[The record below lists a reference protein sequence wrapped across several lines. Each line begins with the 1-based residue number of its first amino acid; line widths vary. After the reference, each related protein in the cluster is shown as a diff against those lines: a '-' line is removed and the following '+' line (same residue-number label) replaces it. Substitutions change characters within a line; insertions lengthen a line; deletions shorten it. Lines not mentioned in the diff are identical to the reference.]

1 MDINCTIS
9 ARRVTI
15 SGIVQG
21 VGFRPFVFQLA
32 HLYNFNG
39 EVSNTAQGVTL
50 VVEGTP
56 EKIDAFCQDIVK
68 KKPPL
73 SSISGLEST
82 RIPVRGYVDFTIRSS
97 SSSSSGGEGE
107 RSALI
112 SPDVSICEDCLK
124 EMTDAT
130 DRRFEYPFINCTN
143 CGPRYTIIKD
153 IPYDRPQTA
162 MSSFVLCPACQKE
175 YDDPM
180 DRRFHA
186 QPNACP
192 VCGPHTFLVDHGG
205 RVVDSGPRDAIEKA
219 ALLLKQ
225 GHIVAIKGLGGF
237 HLAVDATC
245 HDAVSRL
252 RDAKKRPDKPFA
264 LMARSIQ
271 DAAYHVCISPEEKEQ
286 LMSRHRPI
294 VLLQKKDVCHGQSV
308 DGNHGGGEDSLP
320 NGMSFLSSAIAPDNS
335 FFGIMLPYTPLHYL
349 LLAKGP
355 SILVMTSGNPS
366 GEPLSID
373 NDHALAAFSHMAD
386 YFLLHNRDIYFRAD
400 DSIMQVQE
408 KMPRFFRRSRGYAP
422 LPVFL
427 KQAMPHV
434 LACGGGLKSTVC
446 LTRENKAFL
455 SQHIGDLDNEK
466 VFQFYRF
473 SVDHLKR
480 ILDISPEI
488 IAHDLHP
495 GYLSTVWAQEQKG
508 IKTMAVQHHHAHAV
522 SCMAENGIVE
532 PVIAITLDGTGL
544 GTDRAIWGG
553 EILTCTLTDFKR
565 RVHLKYTPM
574 PGGDTA
580 VLEPW
585 RMAAS
590 YLWRIWG
597 NDFLELDIPLIHRV
611 GRDRLHFMTTMMTK
625 GLNCPLT
632 SSCGRLFDAV
642 ASLLGIRDKIT
653 FEGQAAMNLQAVSR
667 TEKNRPYDIDFN
679 DIHGE
684 DGQVLM
690 EMDLGPAFIEM
701 VQDLQKGIS
710 PGVMGGRFH
719 ETLIEGFSRAALMVS
734 ESTGLRKVVLSGGVF
749 NNGLILSG
757 ILKRLEYQGL
767 KVYTHQKV
775 PTGDGGIS
783 LGQAVIAGIR

>member
-1 MDINCTIS
+1 MDPQCTIT
-9 ARRVTI
+9 AKRVTI

-32 HLYNFNG
+32 HRYKFNG
-39 EVSNTAQGVTL
+39 EVFNTAQGVTL
-50 VVEGTP
+50 VVEGRP
-56 EKIDAFCQDIVK
+56 EKIDLFCQDIIK
-68 KKPPL
+68 RKPPL
-73 SSISGLEST
+73 SSISDLDVT
-82 RIPVRGYVDFTIRSS
+82 RIPVRGYTDFSIRC
-97 SSSSSGGEGE
+97 SGGTGE

-112 SPDVSICEDCLK
+112 SPDVSICEECLK
-124 EMTDAT
+124 EMTDPL
-130 DRRFEYPFINCTN
+130 DRRFEYPFINCTH

-162 MSSFVLCPACQKE
+162 MASFPLCPACQRE

-186 QPNACP
+186 QPNACAE
-192 VCGPHTFLVDHGG
+192 CGPHTFLVDQQGNT
-205 RVVDSGPRDAIEKA
+205 VDTGPETAIEKA
-219 ALLLKQ
+219 ALLLNQ
-225 GHIVAIKGLGGF
+225 GHIVAVKGLGGF

-252 RDAKKRPDKPFA
+252 RDGKKRPDKPFA
-264 LMARSIQ
+264 LMARSPG
-271 DAAYHVCISPEEKEQ
+271 DAACHVYMDSEEET
-286 LMSRHRPI
+286 LLTSRHRPI
-294 VLLQKKDVCHGQSV
+294 VLLKKRQYDHARDGHPLHGEKGSAR
-308 DGNHGGGEDSLP
+308 HEKWSP
-320 NGMSFLSSAIAPDNS
+320 LSPAIAPDNA

-373 NDHALAAFSHMAD
+373 NDHALAAFSHLAD

-408 KMPRFFRRSRGYAP
+408 KVPRFFRRSRGYAP
-422 LPVFL
+422 MPVFL
-427 KQAMPHV
+427 KQAIPRV

-466 VFQFYRF
+466 VFQFYQS

-480 ILDISPEI
+480 ILDISPEL
-488 IAHDLHP
+488 IAHDLHS

-508 IKTMAVQHHHAHAV
+508 MKTVAVQHHHAHAV
-522 SCMAENGIVE
+522 SCMVENGIDE

-544 GTDRAIWGG
+544 GTDGTIWGG
-553 EILTCTLTDFKR
+553 EVLTCTLTDFTR
-565 RVHLKYTPM
+565 RAHLKYTPM
-574 PGGDTA
+574 PGGDAA

-585 RMAAS
+585 RMAAA

-597 NDFLELDIPLIHRV
+597 NDFLELEIPLIHRV
-611 GRDRLHFMTTMMTK
+611 GRDRLNFVAAMMAK
-625 GLNCPLT
+625 GLNCPRT

-642 ASLLGIRDKIT
+642 ASLLGIRDTIT
-653 FEGQAAMNLQAVSR
+653 FEGQAAMNLQAASR
-667 TEKNRPYDIDFN
+667 TEENRPYDIRFN
-679 DIHGE
+679 DVHGGE
-684 DGQVLM
+684 GQILV
-690 EMDLGPAFIEM
+690 EMDFDSLFIEM
-701 VQDLQKGIS
+701 VGDLKRGIS

-719 ETLIEGFSRAALMVS
+719 ETIIEGFSRAALDVS
-734 ESTGLRKVVLSGGVF
+734 AATGLRKVVLSGGVF
-749 NNGLILSG
+749 NNEMILSG
-757 ILKRLEYQGL
+757 ILRRLEHQGL
-767 KVYTHQKV
+767 KVYTHSKV
-775 PTGDGGIS
+775 PAGDGGIS
-783 LGQAVIAGIR
+783 LGQAMIAGEQARKQ

>member
-1 MDINCTIS
+1 MDTNCSIS
-9 ARRVTI
+9 ARRVNI

-32 HLYNFNG
+32 NSYNFNG

-73 SSISGLEST
+73 SSISDLESI
-82 RIPVRGYVDFTIRSS
+82 RIPVRGYVDFTIR
-97 SSSSSGGEGE
+97 SSSGGEGE

-153 IPYDRPQTA
+153 IPYDRPKTA
-162 MSSFVLCPACQKE
+162 MASFPLCPACQKE

-192 VCGPHTFLVDHGG
+192 VCGPHTFLVDYGG
-205 RVVDSGPRDAIEKA
+205 RAVDTGPRDAVEKA

-264 LMARSIQ
+264 LMARSPG
-271 DAAYHVCISPEEKEQ
+271 DAARHVCITPEEET
-286 LMSRHRPI
+286 LLTSRYRPI
-294 VLLQKKDVCHGQSV
+294 VLLKKRQSCPGQGVHTTPCESDATLHGK
-308 DGNHGGGEDSLP
+308 SLA
-320 NGMSFLSSAIAPDNS
+320 LSPAIAPDNT
-335 FFGIMLPYTPLHYL
+335 FLGIMLPYTPLHYL
-349 LLAKGP
+349 LLTKGP
-355 SILVMTSGNPS
+355 SVLVMTSGNPS

-408 KMPRFFRRSRGYAP
+408 KVPRFFRRSRGYAP

-427 KQAMPHV
+427 KQAMPRV

-466 VFQFYRF
+466 VFQFYQS

-495 GYLSTVWAQEQKG
+495 GYLSTAWAQEQKG
-508 IKTMAVQHHHAHAV
+508 MKTVAVQHHHAHAV

-544 GTDRAIWGG
+544 GTDGAIWGG
-553 EILTCTLTDFKR
+553 EVLTCTLTDFKR
-565 RVHLKYTPM
+565 RAHLKYIPM
-574 PGGDTA
+574 PGGDAA

-585 RMAAS
+585 RMAAA
-590 YLWRIWG
+590 YLWQIWG
-597 NDFLELDIPLIHRV
+597 DDFLDLEIPLIHRV
-611 GRDRLHFMTTMMTK
+611 GRDRLNFVATMMTK

-653 FEGQAAMNLQAVSR
+653 FEGQAAMNLQAVSS
-667 TEKNRPYDIDFN
+667 TEKNRPYHIHFN
-679 DIHGE
+679 DINGE
-684 DGQVLM
+684 DGQTMV
-690 EMDLGPAFIEM
+690 EMDFDPAFIEM

-719 ETLIEGFSRAALMVS
+719 ETIIEGFSRVALAVS
-734 ESTGLRKVVLSGGVF
+734 RSTGLLNVVLSGGVF

-767 KVYTHQKV
+767 KVYTHKKV
-775 PTGDGGIS
+775 PASDGGIS
-783 LGQAVIAGIR
+783 LGQAVIAGELAQK

>member
-1 MDINCTIS
+1 MDINGTIS
-9 ARRVTI
+9 ARRVNI

-32 HLYNFNG
+32 HRYKFNG
-39 EVSNTAQGVTL
+39 EVFNTAQGVTL

-73 SSISGLEST
+73 SSISDLESIQ
-82 RIPVRGYVDFTIRSS
+82 IPVRGYVDFTIR
-97 SSSSSGGEGE
+97 SSSGGEGE

-162 MSSFVLCPACQKE
+162 MSSFPLCPACQKE

-205 RVVDSGPRDAIEKA
+205 SAVDTGPRDAVEKA

-264 LMARSIQ
+264 LMARSPG
-271 DAAYHVCISPEEKEQ
+271 DAARYVCITPEEET
-286 LMSRHRPI
+286 LLTSRHRPI
-294 VLLQKKDVCHGQSV
+294 VLLKKRQSYQGQGVHTTPCENNASLHGV
-308 DGNHGGGEDSLP
+308 SL
-320 NGMSFLSSAIAPDNS
+320 SLSAAIAPDNP
-335 FFGIMLPYTPLHYL
+335 FLGIMLPYTPLHYL
-349 LLAKGP
+349 LLKKGP
-355 SILVMTSGNPS
+355 PVLVMTSGNPT

-373 NDHALAAFSHMAD
+373 NDHAFAAFSHMAD

-408 KMPRFFRRSRGYAP
+408 KVPRFFRRSRGYAP
-422 LPVFL
+422 LPVVL
-427 KQAMPHV
+427 KQAMPQV

-466 VFQFYRF
+466 VFQFYQS

-508 IKTMAVQHHHAHAV
+508 MKAVAVQHHHAHAV
-522 SCMAENGIVE
+522 SCMAENGIE
-532 PVIAITLDGTGL
+532 APVIAITLDGTGL
-544 GTDRAIWGG
+544 GTDGAIWGG
-553 EILTCTLTDFKR
+553 EVLTCTLTDFKR

-574 PGGDTA
+574 PGGDSA
-580 VLEPW
+580 ILEPW
-585 RMAAS
+585 RMAAA
-590 YLWRIWG
+590 YLWQIWG
-597 NDFLELDIPLIHRV
+597 DDFLELDIPLIHRV
-611 GRDRLHFMTTMMTK
+611 GRDRLNFVATMMTK
-625 GLNCPLT
+625 GLNSPRT

-667 TEKNRPYDIDFN
+667 TEKNRPYDIHFN

-684 DGQVLM
+684 NGQSMM
-690 EMDLGPAFIEM
+690 EMDFDPAFIEM
-701 VQDLQKGIS
+701 VQDLQRGIS

-719 ETLIEGFSRAALMVS
+719 ETLIEGFSRAALAVS
-734 ESTGLRKVVLSGGVF
+734 RSTGLLNVVLSGGVF

-767 KVYTHQKV
+767 KVYTHKKV
-775 PTGDGGIS
+775 PAGDGGIS
-783 LGQAVIAGIR
+783 LGQAVIAGELARK

>member
-1 MDINCTIS
+1 MDNNCTIS

-21 VGFRPFVFQLA
+21 VGFRPFLFQLA
-32 HLYNFNG
+32 HHYKFTG

-50 VVEGTP
+50 VVEGTH
-56 EKIDAFCQDIVK
+56 EKLDAFCQDIVK

-73 SSISGLEST
+73 SSISDLKST
-82 RIPVRGYVDFTIRSS
+82 RISVKGYTDFTICSS
-97 SSSSSGGEGE
+97 AGQGE
-107 RSALI
+107 RSVLI

-124 EMTDAT
+124 EMTDPT

-153 IPYDRPQTA
+153 IPYDRPKTA
-162 MSSFVLCPACQKE
+162 MSSFTLCQACQKE

-192 VCGPHTFLVDHGG
+192 VCGPHTFLLDHGG
-205 RVVDSGPRDAIEKA
+205 RVVDTGPTHAVEKA

-225 GHIVAIKGLGGF
+225 GHIVAVKGLGGF

-264 LMARSIQ
+264 LMARSIR
-271 DAAYHVCISPEEKEQ
+271 DAACHVCITPEEEV
-286 LMSRHRPI
+286 LLSCRHRPI
-294 VLLQKKDVCHGQSV
+294 VLLQKKEVAHGQ
-308 DGNHGGGEDSLP
+308 DIDDNPGGDDATLNGAISSL
-320 NGMSFLSSAIAPDNS
+320 SAAIAPENS
-335 FFGIMLPYTPLHYL
+335 FLGIMLPYTPLHYL
-349 LLAKGP
+349 LLEKGP
-355 SILVMTSGNPS
+355 PILVMTSGNPS

-373 NDHALAAFSHMAD
+373 NDDALAAFSHMAD

-408 KMPRFFRRSRGYAP
+408 KVPRFFRRSRGYAP

-427 KQAMPHV
+427 KQTQPRV

-446 LTRENKAFL
+446 LTRENNAFL

-466 VFQFYRF
+466 VFQFYQS

-495 GYLSTVWAQEQKG
+495 GYLSTAWAQEQKG
-508 IKTMAVQHHHAHAV
+508 MKTVAVQHHHAHAV
-522 SCMAENGIVE
+522 SCMVENGMVE

-544 GTDRAIWGG
+544 GTDGTIWGG
-553 EILTCTLTDFKR
+553 EILTCTPTDFTR
-565 RVHLKYTPM
+565 RAHLKYTPM
-574 PGGDTA
+574 PGGDAA

-585 RMAAS
+585 RMAAAC
-590 YLWRIWG
+590 LWQIWG
-597 NDFLELDIPLIHRV
+597 DDFLELDIPLIQRV
-611 GRDRLHFMTTMMTK
+611 GRHRLGFVATMMKK

-642 ASLLGIRDKIT
+642 AALLGIRDKIT
-653 FEGQAAMNLQAVSR
+653 FEGQAAMNLQMVSHM
-667 TEKNRPYDIDFN
+667 ENQGAYGVAFN
-679 DIHGE
+679 DIHDAAGDVMVE
-684 DGQVLM
+684 ID
-690 EMDLGPAFIEM
+690 MDAAVVHM
-701 VQDLQKGIS
+701 VQDVQKGIA
-710 PGVMGGRFH
+710 PEVIGGRFH
-719 ETLIEGFSRAALMVS
+719 ETIIEGFSCGALEVSRA
-734 ESTGLRKVVLSGGVF
+734 TGIVDVVLSGGVF

-757 ILKRLEYQGL
+757 ILKRLEQLGL
-767 KVYTHQKV
+767 KGYTHEKV
-775 PTGDGGIS
+775 PAGDGGIS
-783 LGQAVIAGIR
+783 LGQAVIAGELARKQ